1 MLGDI
6 TMAAGPAF
14 SLVIAVMDEED
25 NVVPLVAE
33 IAAALAPRDPKTWE
47 VVFVDD
53 GSRDRTVDLLLAQRG
68 VLPNLRVLAHGA
80 NCGKSTAL
88 RTGIRAARHPIVV
101 TMDGDLQNDP
111 ADIDVMLAPFAAG
124 DQNLG
129 LVAGQRIKRED
140 TWSKR
145 IASRLANR
153 LRRRLLNDQARDS
166 VCGWKAMR
174 RDLYLTFPYF
184 DNMHRFF
191 IALAIRE
198 GFQVKLVDVKDRRRV
213 HGRSKYTNWGRLLV
227 GVPDLMGMI
236 WLVRRAPGRPQTR
249 EL

>member
-1 MLGDI
+1 MPDR
-6 TMAAGPAF
+6 GPAF

-25 NVVPLVAE
+25 NIVPLVAE
-33 IAAALAPRDPKTWE
+33 IAQALKKRDSTAWE
-47 VVFVDD
+47 VIFVDD
-53 GSRDRTVDLLLAQRG
+53 GSRDRTVELLLAQRG
-68 VLPNLRVLAHGA
+68 VLPNLRVLVHGT

-88 RTGIRAARHPIVV
+88 RTGIHAARHPVIV

-111 ADIDVMLAPFAAG
+111 ADIDVMLAPFVAG
-124 DQNLG
+124 NPRLG

-140 TWSKR
+140 TFSKR

-153 LRRRLLNDQARDS
+153 VRRRLLNDQARDS

-174 RDLYLTFPYF
+174 RDLYLSFPFF

-198 GFQVKLVDVKDRRRV
+198 GYEIALVDVKDRRRL

-227 GVPDLMGMI
+227 GLPDMLGMV
-236 WLVRRAPGRPQTR
+236 WLVRRAAGRPQTK